1 LRELAATIEEEGR
14 MITRRR
20 MLQGAALAGFGLT
33 RGAWAAGGVGTLG
46 ATLSAIEA
54 DSGGRLGVAVLDTA
68 TGARCGHRADERF
81 AMCSTFKL
89 LAAGA
94 ILARVDG
101 GRERLD
107 RRIRFAADRLVAYS
121 PVTREHAGRGGM
133 TLGELCEAAITYS
146 DNTAANML
154 LAALGGPTAITAY
167 ARTLG
172 DRATRLDRIEPELN
186 QAAPGDPRDVT
197 TPAAMLGNL
206 RRLTLRDALTP
217 ASRDQLTR
225 WLRAN
230 KTGDARLRAQLPA
243 GWRVGDK
250 TGSGGHGSTNDVGLL
265 WPPDRAPILVAV
277 YLTQTEAPPDRRDA
291 TVAAVGR
298 AVAEAI

>member
-1 LRELAATIEEEGR
+1 

-20 MLQGAALAGFGLT
+20 MLQGVALAGLGLAP
-33 RGAWAAGGVGTLG
+33 GARAAGGIGTLG
-46 ATLSAIEA
+46 PKLATIEA
-54 DSGGRLGVAVLDTA
+54 GSGGRLGVAILDTA
-68 TGARCGHRADERF
+68 TGARCGYRADERF
-81 AMCSTFKL
+81 PMCSTFKL

-101 GRERLD
+101 GHERLD
-107 RRIRFAADRLVAYS
+107 RRVRFSADKLVAYS
-121 PVTREHAGRGGM
+121 PVTKPHAGSAGM
-133 TLGELCEAAITYS
+133 TLAELCEAALTYS
-146 DNTAANML
+146 DNTAANLL

-186 QAAPGDPRDVT
+186 QATPGDPRDVT
-197 TPAAMLGNL
+197 TPAVMLGNL

-225 WLRAN
+225 WLLAN
-230 KTGDARLRAQLPA
+230 RTGDARLRADLPA

-265 WPPDRAPILVAV
+265 WPPDRAPILVSA

-291 TVAAVGR
+291 TLAAVGR
-298 AVAEAI
+298 AIADAV

>member
-1 LRELAATIEEEGR
+1 

-54 DSGGRLGVAVLDTA
+54 DSGGRLGVAILDTA

-121 PVTREHAGRGGM
+121 PITKAHVGGAGM
-133 TLGELCEAAITYS
+133 TLGELCEAAITQS
-146 DNTAANML
+146 DNTAANLL

-230 KTGDARLRAQLPA
+230 KTGDARLRANLPA
-243 GWRVGDK
+243 GWQVGDK

-265 WPPDRAPILVAV
+265 WPPDRAPILVSV
-277 YLTQTEAPPDRRDA
+277 YLTQTDAPPDRRDA

-298 AVAEAI
+298 AVAEAV

>member
-1 LRELAATIEEEGR
+1 

-54 DSGGRLGVAVLDTA
+54 DSGGRLGVAILDTA

-107 RRIRFAADRLVAYS
+107 RRIRFAANRMVAYS
-121 PVTREHAGRGGM
+121 PITKEHAGRGGM
-133 TLGELCEAAITYS
+133 TLGELCEAALTYS

-230 KTGDARLRAQLPA
+230 KTGDARLRALLPA

-250 TGSGGHGSTNDVGLL
+250 TGSGGHGSTNDVGIA
-265 WPPDRAPILVAV
+265 WPLQRAPIVIAV
-277 YLTQTEAPPDRRDA
+277 YLTETSKPDEQRNA
-291 TVAAVGR
+291 TLAAVGR
-298 AVAEAI
+298 AIAAGLG